1 MIILIRGELNFLGVW
16 IVYLLVFAAH
26 SKGESNSTHNE
37 TLKCYFCASRDYLPA
52 WAEDKLIHTADFNNS
67 YSHSH
72 MDLDFLAQD
81 CDTKTVH
88 NSCKN
93 GTFCAKRTV
102 TYVLETDD
110 DGNHTY
116 TSFMK
121 MCTLTRLDGES
132 GVPTNGECKIEA
144 SASTDTGIS
153 RNVTWCYCNDE
164 DYCNGKSVPCSL
176 NILLFAVVCFTVIYG
191 CIYI

>member
-1 MIILIRGELNFLGVW
+1 MPPKQSKPQVPMETRSRAKAKKNAETQPPVDAKRSRTDNRQAADEDDAPRREKTSECYKSESLKVDCFSRLLPRSDAVLNKIALNNSEMLQSVD
-16 IVYLLVFAAH
+16 INSETALD
-26 SKGESNSTHNE
+26 SRESNSTHNE

-93 GTFCAKRTV
+93 GTFCAKRT
-102 TYVLETDD
+102 
-110 DGNHTY
+110 G
-116 TSFMK
+116 
-121 MCTLTRLDGES
+121 
-132 GVPTNGECKIEA
+132 
-144 SASTDTGIS
+144 
-153 RNVTWCYCNDE
+153 
-164 DYCNGKSVPCSL
+164 
-176 NILLFAVVCFTVIYG
+176 
-191 CIYI
+191 